1 MGVWAKGG
9 CVMSE
14 AFDFNEGSPRTP
26 RRGLR
31 SVSNTQPVIAELED
45 FFENGAVGLHLVG
58 PDGTILRANQAELDM
73 MGYTAAEYLGHN
85 IAEFHADRHVID
97 DILARL
103 SGGQKLDKYPARLLA
118 KDGSIRHVVIT
129 SSVQFRDGKFINTRC
144 FTLDVTGWKE
154 AEEALKERDQL
165 LAATYENADIGI
177 SQADAE
183 GRLIRVNE
191 SLCQITGYT
200 REELLSRTFFDLTHP
215 DDRERDRSLYEK
227 QVSGEVDRYRIEKR
241 YVRRDGSV
249 VWVSVNS
256 SSVRD
261 GAGKLSCTV
270 RVLQDINKQKL
281 AEETLKD
288 RERQFRELLE
298 MLPAAIYTTDAA
310 GRITFYNKAAVEL
323 AGRTPTL
330 GSDQWCVT
338 WKLFWPDGTPLPHD
352 ECPMAIALKENRAIR
367 GAEAVAERPDG
378 TRVPFIPFPTPIRD
392 ASGNLVG
399 AVNMLIDVSERKQ
412 AEANQKVLLDELNH
426 RVKNNMQ
433 MLSGLLR
440 AAQRDTNNKEAG
452 AVLVDAGQRVS
463 AMAAAQQVLYQ
474 TSTCTSFSARE
485 FLESVCASARQ
496 SFNKTINVEISD
508 ASSGEL
514 PNDTAMP
521 LALILN
527 ELLTNAAKHGVN
539 GRGEGTI
546 RVGLQRGEA
555 GFILCVE
562 DDGPGFELSQMR
574 SRSSGLGLVTG
585 LARQLGGNIEVE
597 RGHLTRCLV
606 RFDNHSLD

>member
-1 MGVWAKGG
+1 
-9 CVMSE
+9 MSE
-14 AFDFNEGSPRTP
+14 ALDFNDFYPRT

-31 SVSNTQPVIAELED
+31 AVPAAQAPAADLED
-45 FFENGAVGLHLVG
+45 FFENGAIGLHLVG
-58 PDGTILRANQAELDM
+58 PDGTILRANRAELEM
-73 MGYTAAEYLGHN
+73 LGYTAAEYVGRN

-103 SGGQKLDKYPARLLA
+103 SAGQKLDKYPARLLA

-129 SSVQFRDGKFINTRC
+129 SSVQFRHGKFINTRC

-154 AEEALKERDQL
+154 AEAGLKERDQL

-177 SQADAE
+177 AQADAE

-191 SLCQITGYT
+191 SLSLITGYT

-215 DDRERDRSLYEK
+215 DDREKDRAHYEK

-241 YVRRDGSV
+241 YVRKDGSF

-281 AEETLKD
+281 AEEALKD

-298 MLPAAIYTTDAA
+298 MLPAAIYTTDAE
-310 GRITFYNKAAVEL
+310 GRITFYNKAAVDL
-323 AGRTPTL
+323 AGRAPTL

-338 WKLFWPDGTPLPHD
+338 WKLYWPDGTPLPHD

-392 ASGNLVG
+392 ANGNLIG
-399 AVNMLIDVSERKQ
+399 AVNMLVDVSERKQ
-412 AEANQKVLLDELNH
+412 SEANQKVLLDELNH

-440 AAQRDTNNKEAG
+440 TAQRDTSNNEAR

-474 TSTCTSFSARE
+474 TSNCTSFNARE

-496 SFNKTINVEISD
+496 AFSNTVAVQISD
-508 ASSGEL
+508 ASCGDL
-514 PNDTAMP
+514 PNDMAMP
-521 LALILN
+521 LALIVN
-527 ELLTNAAKHGVN
+527 ELLTNAAKHGMN
-539 GRGEGTI
+539 GRDEGTI
-546 RVGLQRGEA
+546 RVGLQRDGT
-555 GFILCVE
+555 GFALCVE
-562 DDGPGFELSQMR
+562 DDGPGFQLSQTR
-574 SRSSGLGLVTG
+574 SRASGLGLVAG
-585 LARQLGGNIEVE
+585 LARQLGGKFEVE
-597 RGHLTRCLV
+597 RGRCTRCVV
-606 RFDNHSLD
+606 RFDRRSLH

>member
-1 MGVWAKGG
+1 
-9 CVMSE
+9 MSE
-14 AFDFNEGSPRTP
+14 ALDFNDFYPRT

-31 SVSNTQPVIAELED
+31 AIPAAQAPAADLED
-45 FFENGAVGLHLVG
+45 FFENGAIGLHLVG
-58 PDGTILRANQAELDM
+58 PDGTILRANRAELEM
-73 MGYTAAEYLGHN
+73 LGYTAAEYVGRN

-103 SGGQKLDKYPARLLA
+103 SAGQKLDKYPARLLA

-129 SSVQFRDGKFINTRC
+129 SSVQFRQGKFINTRC

-154 AEEALKERDQL
+154 AEAGLKERDQL

-177 SQADAE
+177 AQADAE

-191 SLCQITGYT
+191 SLSLITGYA

-215 DDRERDRSLYEK
+215 DDREKDRAHYEK

-241 YVRRDGSV
+241 YVRKDGSF

-281 AEETLKD
+281 AEEALKD

-298 MLPAAIYTTDAA
+298 MLPAAIYTTDAE
-310 GRITFYNKAAVEL
+310 GRITFYNKAAVDL
-323 AGRTPTL
+323 AGRAPTL

-338 WKLFWPDGTPLPHD
+338 WKLYWPDGTPLPHD
-352 ECPMAIALKENRAIR
+352 ECPMAIALKENRPIR

-392 ASGNLVG
+392 ANGNLIG
-399 AVNMLIDVSERKQ
+399 AVNMLVDVSERKQ
-412 AEANQKVLLDELNH
+412 SEANQKVLLDELNH

-440 AAQRDTNNKEAG
+440 AAQRDTSNNEAR

-474 TSTCTSFSARE
+474 TSNCTSFNARE

-496 SFNKTINVEISD
+496 AFSNTVAVQISD
-508 ASSGEL
+508 ASCGDL
-514 PNDTAMP
+514 PNDMAMP
-521 LALILN
+521 LALIVN
-527 ELLTNAAKHGVN
+527 ELLTNAAKHGMN
-539 GRGEGTI
+539 GRDEGTI
-546 RVGLQRGEA
+546 RVGLQRDGT
-555 GFILCVE
+555 GFALCVE
-562 DDGPGFELSQMR
+562 DDGPGFQLSQTR
-574 SRSSGLGLVTG
+574 SRASGLGLVAG
-585 LARQLGGNIEVE
+585 LARQLGGKFEVE
-597 RGHLTRCLV
+597 RGRCTRCVV
-606 RFDNHSLD
+606 RFDRRSLH

>member
-1 MGVWAKGG
+1 
-9 CVMSE
+9 MSE
-14 AFDFNEGSPRTP
+14 ALDFNDFYPRT

-31 SVSNTQPVIAELED
+31 AIPAAQAPAADLED
-45 FFENGAVGLHLVG
+45 FFENGAIGLHLVG
-58 PDGTILRANQAELDM
+58 PDGTILRANRAELEM
-73 MGYTAAEYLGHN
+73 LGYTAAEYVGRN

-103 SGGQKLDKYPARLLA
+103 SAGQKLDKYPARLLA

-129 SSVQFRDGKFINTRC
+129 SSVQFRQGKFINTRC

-154 AEEALKERDQL
+154 AEAGLKERDQL

-177 SQADAE
+177 AQADAE

-191 SLCQITGYT
+191 SLSLITGYA

-215 DDRERDRSLYEK
+215 DDREKDRAHYEK

-241 YVRRDGSV
+241 YVRKDGSF

-281 AEETLKD
+281 AEEALKD

-298 MLPAAIYTTDAA
+298 MLPAAIYTTDAE
-310 GRITFYNKAAVEL
+310 GRITFYNKAAVDL
-323 AGRTPTL
+323 AGRAPTL

-338 WKLFWPDGTPLPHD
+338 WKLYWPDGTPLPHD

-392 ASGNLVG
+392 ANGNLIG
-399 AVNMLIDVSERKQ
+399 AVNMLVDVSERKQ
-412 AEANQKVLLDELNH
+412 SEANQKVLLDELNH

-440 AAQRDTNNKEAG
+440 AAQRDTSNNEAR

-474 TSTCTSFSARE
+474 TSNCTSFNARE

-496 SFNKTINVEISD
+496 AFSNTVAVQISD
-508 ASSGEL
+508 ASCGDL
-514 PNDTAMP
+514 PNDMAMP
-521 LALILN
+521 LALIVN
-527 ELLTNAAKHGVN
+527 ELLTNAAKHGMN
-539 GRGEGTI
+539 GRDEGTI
-546 RVGLQRGEA
+546 RVGLQRDGT
-555 GFILCVE
+555 GFALCVE
-562 DDGPGFELSQMR
+562 DDGPGFQLSQTR
-574 SRSSGLGLVTG
+574 SRASGLGLVAG
-585 LARQLGGNIEVE
+585 LARQLGGKFEVE
-597 RGHLTRCLV
+597 RGRCTRCVV
-606 RFDNHSLD
+606 RFDRRSLH

>member
-1 MGVWAKGG
+1 M
-9 CVMSE
+9 
-14 AFDFNEGSPRTP
+14 
-26 RRGLR
+26 
-31 SVSNTQPVIAELED
+31 SNTQPVIAELED

>member
-1 MGVWAKGG
+1 
-9 CVMSE
+9 
-14 AFDFNEGSPRTP
+14 
-26 RRGLR
+26 
-31 SVSNTQPVIAELED
+31 
-45 FFENGAVGLHLVG
+45 
-58 PDGTILRANQAELDM
+58 
-73 MGYTAAEYLGHN
+73 
-85 IAEFHADRHVID
+85 
-97 DILARL
+97 
-103 SGGQKLDKYPARLLA
+103 
-118 KDGSIRHVVIT
+118 
-129 SSVQFRDGKFINTRC
+129 VQFRDGKFINTRC

-183 GRLIRVNE
+183 GRLIRVTE

-485 FLESVCASARQ
+485 FLEAVCASARQ

-546 RVGLQRGEA
+546 RVGLQRDEA